1 MSALPGPIVSTA
13 WLAEHLGRPD
23 LVVVDASWYLPAM
36 QRDHKAEYRSG
47 HLPGALFWDID
58 LMSDP
63 ASDLPHMLP
72 PPELAARQVSALGIG
87 DHDLVVAYD
96 GSGTNMSAPRVWWH
110 LRALG
115 HEAVAVLDGGR
126 NKWMAEGRPMESGWI
141 EPAPRRFT
149 ARPRP
154 DLVRGLKEV
163 RALVTSEA
171 AVLLDARAV
180 GRFEGREPEPRP
192 GVRGGHIPG
201 ARNLPYTRLVGADG
215 TMLDRAELRQR
226 FEEAGVDLARP
237 VVTSCG
243 SGVTACALALGL
255 EVLGHRQVAVYDGSW
270 TEWGGRTDTPV
281 ETGA

>member
-1 MSALPGPIVSTA
+1 MSTVPGPVVSTA
-13 WLAEHLGRPD
+13 WLAERIGRPD

-36 QRDHKAEYRSG
+36 NRDHRAEYAAS

-63 ASDLPHMLP
+63 GAGLPHMLP
-72 PPELAARQVSALGIG
+72 PAELAAKQISVLGIG
-87 DHDLVVAYD
+87 DHDAVIVYD

-115 HEAVAVLDGGR
+115 HDAVAVLDGGR
-126 NKWMAEGRPMESGWI
+126 NKWVAEGRPMEAGWI
-141 EPAPRRFT
+141 EPSARRFT
-149 ARPRP
+149 PRPRA
-154 DLVRGLKEV
+154 DLVRSLDQV
-163 RALVTSEA
+163 RALAVSGEA
-171 AVLLDARAV
+171 TLLDARSV
-180 GRFEGREPEPRP
+180 GRFEAREPEPRA

-215 TMLDRAELRQR
+215 TLLGEAELRAR
-226 FEEAGVDLARP
+226 YEEAGVDLARP

-270 TEWGGRTDTPV
+270 TEWGGRADTPV
-281 ETGA
+281 ETGP